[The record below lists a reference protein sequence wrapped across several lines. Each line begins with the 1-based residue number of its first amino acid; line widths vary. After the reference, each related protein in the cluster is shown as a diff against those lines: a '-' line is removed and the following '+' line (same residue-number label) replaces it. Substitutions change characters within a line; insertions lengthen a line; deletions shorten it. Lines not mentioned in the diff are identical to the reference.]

1 MEKSGWVIDFLLKML
16 YFSSMSVFPAAN
28 YRRRFLANCRM
39 FYQFIF
45 KDEKMGIELKTDS
58 DRLAY
63 ALALNFATS
72 IRQLPVKVD
81 LPLLGTAVA
90 ELLNG
95 GELKMTNSE
104 YGDQMRKL
112 QQMLQ
117 EVEAK
122 KNADSAEILA
132 AEKKFFAE
140 NAKTAGVVTTKSGLQ
155 YQVMKEG
162 SGAKPGPHDT
172 VTVHYEGRLPNGKV
186 FDSSIARGEPIAF
199 PVDQVIAGWTEAL
212 QLMKVGA
219 KYRLFIP
226 SALGYG
232 AHGAGNDIPPH
243 STLIFEVELLGVNG
257 K

>member
-1 MEKSGWVIDFLLKML
+1 
-16 YFSSMSVFPAAN
+16 
-28 YRRRFLANCRM
+28 
-39 FYQFIF
+39 
-45 KDEKMGIELKTDS
+45 MGIELKTDS

-132 AEKKFFAE
+132 AEKKFFA
-140 NAKTAGVVTTKSGLQ
+140 
-155 YQVMKEG
+155 YR
-162 SGAKPGPHDT
+162 T
-172 VTVHYEGRLPNGKV
+172 VWE
-186 FDSSIARGEPIAF
+186 
-199 PVDQVIAGWTEAL
+199 
-212 QLMKVGA
+212 
-219 KYRLFIP
+219 
-226 SALGYG
+226 
-232 AHGAGNDIPPH
+232 
-243 STLIFEVELLGVNG
+243 
-257 K
+257 

>member
-1 MEKSGWVIDFLLKML
+1 MAV
-16 YFSSMSVFPAAN
+16 
-28 YRRRFLANCRM
+28 
-39 FYQFIF
+39 
-45 KDEKMGIELKTDS
+45 ELKNDS

-72 IRQLPVKVD
+72 IQQLPVKVD
-81 LPLLGTAVA
+81 LPLLGNAVA

-95 GELKMTNSE
+95 GELKMSNSE

-122 KNADSAEILA
+122 KNAGSAEILA
-132 AEKKFFAE
+132 AEKKFFEE
-140 NAKTAGVVTTKSGLQ
+140 NAKTAGVITTKSGLQ

-162 SGAKPGPHDT
+162 SGEKPGAHDI
-172 VTVHYEGRLPNGKV
+172 VKVHYEGKLPNGKV
-186 FDSSIARGEPIAF
+186 FDSSIARGEPIEF

-212 QLMKVGA
+212 QLMKTGA

-226 SALGYG
+226 SRLGYG

-243 STLIFEVELLGVNG
+243 STLIFDVELLAVRRNG
-257 K
+257 

>member
-1 MEKSGWVIDFLLKML
+1 M
-16 YFSSMSVFPAAN
+16 A
-28 YRRRFLANCRM
+28 
-39 FYQFIF
+39 
-45 KDEKMGIELKTDS
+45 IELKNDS

-81 LPLLGTAVA
+81 LPLLGNAVA

-95 GELKMTNSE
+95 GELLMTNAE
-104 YGDQMRKL
+104 YGEQMRKL
-112 QQMLQ
+112 QSMLQ

-122 KNADSAEILA
+122 KSADSEEILA
-132 AEKKFFAE
+132 AEKKFFEE
-140 NAKTAGVVTTKSGLQ
+140 NAKVAGMITTKSGLQ
-155 YQVMKEG
+155 YQILRDGTGE
-162 SGAKPGPHDT
+162 KPGAHD
-172 VTVHYEGRLPNGKV
+172 VVKVHYEGKLPNGKV
-186 FDSSIARGEPIAF
+186 FDSSIARGEPIEF

-226 SALGYG
+226 SRLGYG
-232 AHGAGNDIPPH
+232 AHGAGNAIPPH
-243 STLIFEVELLGVNG
+243 SSLIFEVELLGVR

>member
-1 MEKSGWVIDFLLKML
+1 MAV
-16 YFSSMSVFPAAN
+16 
-28 YRRRFLANCRM
+28 
-39 FYQFIF
+39 
-45 KDEKMGIELKTDS
+45 ELKSDS

-81 LPLLGTAVA
+81 LPLLGNAVA

-95 GELKMTNSE
+95 GELKMSNAE

-112 QQMLQ
+112 QAMLQ

-122 KNADSAEILA
+122 KNEASEEILA
-132 AEKKFFAE
+132 AEKKFFAD
-140 NAKTAGVVTTKSGLQ
+140 NAKIAGVVTTKSGLQ
-155 YQVMKEG
+155 YQVLQEG
-162 SGAKPGPHDT
+162 SGVKPGAHD
-172 VTVHYEGRLPNGKV
+172 VVKVHYEGRLPNGTV
-186 FDSSIARGEPIAF
+186 FDSSIARGEPIEF

-226 SALGYG
+226 SGLGYG
-232 AHGAGNDIPPH
+232 AHGAGNAIPPH
-243 STLIFEVELLGVNG
+243 STLIFEVELLGVR

>member
-1 MEKSGWVIDFLLKML
+1 MAV
-16 YFSSMSVFPAAN
+16 
-28 YRRRFLANCRM
+28 
-39 FYQFIF
+39 
-45 KDEKMGIELKTDS
+45 ELKSDS

-81 LPLLGTAVA
+81 LPLLGNAVA

-95 GELKMTNSE
+95 GELKMSNAE

-112 QQMLQ
+112 QAMLQ

-122 KNADSAEILA
+122 KNEASEEILA
-132 AEKKFFAE
+132 AEKKFFAD
-140 NAKTAGVVTTKSGLQ
+140 NAKIAGVVTTKSGLQ
-155 YQVMKEG
+155 YQVLQEG
-162 SGAKPGPHDT
+162 SGAKPGAHD
-172 VTVHYEGRLPNGKV
+172 VVKVHYEGKLPNGTV
-186 FDSSIARGEPIAF
+186 FDSSIARGEPIEF

-226 SALGYG
+226 SRLGYG
-232 AHGAGNDIPPH
+232 AHGAGNAIPPH
-243 STLIFEVELLGVNG
+243 SILIFEVELLGVR